1 MFGSGQIFCLVSFQ
15 QNPEQYYEN
24 FDLIFRN
31 FCYSCGLIVS
41 LTAAFWRR
49 QGMTLPVLNKRTLFF
64 YPTQKINGFKGD
76 CKAQIVSGKTYSR
89 TCIGWSPCIKRP
101 VFKIPNL
108 FPLSITVIF
117 TSIGR
122 LLLLSSRGH
131 LWVSPIGLFV
141 SSFVRVER
149 SLKAGPLKWN
159 LE

>member
-15 QNPEQYYEN
+15 QNSRTVLWKFWSHISKLLLFLRSYR
-24 FDLIFRN
+24 LINSRFLEASRN
-31 FCYSCGLIVS
+31 DAPGPQQKNV
-41 LTAAFWRR
+41 
-49 QGMTLPVLNKRTLFF
+49 FF
-64 YPTQKINGFKGD
+64 YPTRKINDFKGD

-122 LLLLSSRGH
+122 LPLLSSRGH